1 MNKKIYTRFILL
13 LTLIS
18 FWAFNLK
25 AAHAVT
31 VPNNGFEKIDDRGSP
46 LQWRLETGEKEQVKI
61 DGQNAHS
68 GENSLLISHDRWGK
82 TTLVSDVL
90 SFNVGHLYRLSGWV
104 KSESAKTRPTDRYP
118 TSVAAC
124 LTMESFPFTNHSPS
138 LGGASAWQKI
148 ETLFI
153 AARGKDRVRVHLGF
167 NGNAKGKAW
176 FDDISVEKVEDIDAY
191 VPMETVRWFGP
202 AFCYKDRGWFFIHI
216 EGKPYQRGYQYG
228 YLLADE
234 ITAYL
239 RKLAVGADTDNPAQG
254 WRQMRFISDAFFLR
268 KYDEEY
274 LTEMKGIADGAAE
287 AGAEY
292 EGRSL
297 DLIDIVTINTAVD
310 IGQVWSALRRTPHA
324 LSGKSF
330 LSAEDELLIPMRE
343 HKCSGFLANGPASR
357 DGKIVFGQI
366 FMWSGYTGVH
376 WNVICDVV
384 PDKGHRLVYE
394 TFPGGIHSGADF
406 YINSAGL
413 MMGETTTSQTPFDM
427 DGTPQSY
434 RIRKAAQYAGSIDE
448 AVKILTFK
456 NNGMYTNDWLMADTK
471 TNEIAI
477 FLLGTK
483 KSKLWRSGT
492 GEFPGGTKGFYWSN
506 NNNKDNEVRKEYIPN
521 ADNAP
526 YDLVFTP
533 WSRDIAFNKF
543 FKEYNGKIDAA
554 AGVNLWASSPINM
567 AHACDGKITT
577 TEMAEQ
583 MVFLAHFGKV
593 TLREKFPAK
602 DYRLMRDYPGAI
614 PHLSLGY
621 SIISPKFVTE
631 KLKARKQKNKETGKK
646 TKKDALEP
654 DLSGVKDIY
663 TFDPRTL
670 WFNTVYPASEKENWF
685 VSGTAAY
692 WRFMKRLPSDTKKA
706 FSYLSDQ
713 LTSRNLQLG
722 YIISREGAIAPLEA
736 RRVYDKYNHY
746 RIPRIRGTFLLHQ
759 LRLYLGNEMF
769 SRFMND
775 IHNNFKEKPVTNKQL
790 IAAAE
795 KIAKKSL
802 KPFFMQWLKRK
813 DLPQITPTVEVKP
826 ADDTW
831 KVILTVKQAG
841 APYHFFTTAAI
852 ETENEKKLELIEVT
866 GEEQSFTFTL
876 KKEQKPVRI
885 VFNAGNDIP
894 VSRENFYTFRSHY
907 EDFHQTVFVYG
918 TSRQIEVN
926 HTLALRYR
934 DVLADRYM
942 EILAPVKKDS
952 EADESELASHD
963 IFVLGGVADNGLMKR
978 MVEKLGLSAGKNYF
992 RWQGETYGR
1001 HDDGLFLVYPNPY
1014 NPGKVVY
1021 LVIAN
1026 SPLQLYHMTKNYN
1039 SMPCWAVF
1047 KGDRVVKKGYHLKR
1061 DFQLAPGGGSL

>member
-1 MNKKIYTRFILL
+1 MNKKIYTLFILF

-18 FWAFNLK
+18 FSAFNLM
-25 AAHAVT
+25 AADAIT
-31 VPNNGFEKIDDRGSP
+31 VPNNGFEKIDARRFP
-46 LQWRLETGEKEQVKI
+46 VQWYLKTGEKEQVKI
-61 DGQNAHS
+61 DSQNAHS
-68 GENSLLISHDRWGK
+68 GENSLLISHQQWK
-82 TTLVSDVL
+82 KSTVVSDPL
-90 SFNVGHLYRLSGWV
+90 SFKVGHLYRLSGWV
-104 KSESAKTRPTDRYP
+104 KTESAKTWPMDRYP

-124 LTMESFPFTNHSPS
+124 LTMDSFPFTNHSPS
-138 LGGASAWQKI
+138 LGASSGWQKI

-153 AARGKDRVRVHLGF
+153 ATRGIDRVRLHLGF

-176 FDDISVEKVEDIDAY
+176 FDDISVEKVEDITAY
-191 VPMETVRWFGP
+191 VPMETVKWFGP
-202 AFCYKDRGWFFIHI
+202 AFCYQDKGWFFVHI

-234 ITAYL
+234 IAAYL
-239 RKLAVGADTDNPAQG
+239 KKLAIEANTDNPRDG
-254 WRQMRFISDAFFLR
+254 WQQMRFISDAFFLR

-274 LTEMKGIADGAAE
+274 LTEMKGIADGAAK
-287 AGAEY
+287 AGAEF

-297 DLIDIVTINTAVD
+297 DLIDIVTLNTTID

-343 HKCSGFLANGPASR
+343 HKCSGFLANGPASK

-366 FMWSGYTGVH
+366 FMWYGYTGVH

-406 YINSAGL
+406 YINSAGI

-434 RIRKAAQYAGSIDE
+434 RIRKAAQYASSIDE
-448 AVKILTFK
+448 AVKILKFK

-533 WSRDIAFNKF
+533 WSRDIVFNQFYK
-543 FKEYNGKIDAA
+543 KYRGKIDAT
-554 AGVNLWASSPINM
+554 AGVNLLASSPVNM
-567 AHACDGKITT
+567 SHACDGKITT

-602 DYRLMRDYPGAI
+602 DNRLMRDYPGAI

-631 KLKARKQKNKETGKK
+631 KLKALKQKNKETGKT
-646 TKKDALEP
+646 TKKESLEP

-692 WRFMKRLPSDTKKA
+692 WRFMKQLPSNSKKA
-706 FSYLSDQ
+706 FSYLKDQ
-713 LTSRNLQLG
+713 LTSLNLQLV
-722 YIISREGAIAPLEA
+722 YVISREGAIAPLEA

-759 LRLYLGNEMF
+759 LRLYLGNETF
-769 SRFMND
+769 SKIMNAL
-775 IHNNFKEKPVTNKQL
+775 HNNFKEKPITNKQL
-790 IAAAE
+790 IATTE

-802 KPFFMQWLKRK
+802 KSFFMQWLKRK
-813 DLPQITPTVEVKP
+813 DLPQITPTVEVKQ

-831 KVILTVKQAG
+831 KVNLTVKQAG
-841 APYHFFTTAAI
+841 DPFHFFAAVAI
-852 ETENEKKLELIEVT
+852 ETEKEEKLEMVEVT
-866 GEEQSFTFTL
+866 KGEQSFTFTL
-876 KKEQKPVRI
+876 KKEQKPVKI

-894 VSRENFYTFRSHY
+894 VSRENFYTLRNHY
-907 EDFHQTVFVYG
+907 EDFHHTVFVYG
-918 TSRQIEVN
+918 TSRQIELN

-934 DVLADRYM
+934 NVLADRYM

-952 EADESELASHD
+952 EVDESELASHD
-963 IFVLGGVADNGLMKR
+963 IFVLGGVADNGLMRR
-978 MVEKLGLSAGKNYF
+978 MKEKLGLSAGKNYF
-992 RWQGETYGR
+992 HWQDKTYGDP
-1001 HDDGLFLVYPNPY
+1001 DDGLFLVYPNPY
-1014 NPGKVVY
+1014 NPKKVVY

-1026 SPLQLYHMTKNYN
+1026 SALQLYHMTKSYKRVP
-1039 SMPCWAVF
+1039 SWAVF
-1047 KGDRVVKKGYHLKR
+1047 KGDQIVKEGYHPRK
-1061 DFQLAPGGGSL
+1061 DFQSKIN